1 MISLVRIDDRL
12 IHGQVAVVWTKHLGV
27 NRILVAND
35 QIVNNDVQKMSLRMA
50 APDTVKCAIMAVK
63 DAGDVLNDPRS
74 EAMKIMVIVN
84 NAADARRLV
93 EQVAGIKALN
103 VANFGR
109 ITDNLA
115 AKKRVSDTVY
125 VTPEDVTDFRAIADR
140 GVKVD
145 YQVLP
150 SHPVK
155 NLIEM
160 LDNAAN

>member
-1 MISLVRIDDRL
+1 MISLIRIDDRL

-50 APDTVKCAIMAVK
+50 APDTAKCAIMTVADAV
-63 DAGDVLNDPRS
+63 DVLNDARS
-74 EAMKIMVIVN
+74 DSMKILIIIN
-84 NAADARRLV
+84 NAADARRLI
-93 EQVAGIKALN
+93 EQVPAIKTLN
-103 VANFGR
+103 VANYGR

-115 AKKRVSDTVY
+115 AKTRVSDTVY
-125 VTPEDVTDFRAIADR
+125 VTPEDVVDFHAIAER
-140 GVKVD
+140 GVAVE

-150 SHPVK
+150 SHPIK

-160 LDNAAN
+160 LDNAH

>member
-35 QIVNNDVQKMSLRMA
+35 QIVTNDVQKMSLRMA
-50 APDTVKCAIMAVK
+50 APDTAKCAIMAVK
-63 DAGDVLNDPRS
+63 DAADTLNDPRS
-74 EAMKIMVIVN
+74 ADMKILVIVN
-84 NAADARRLV
+84 CVADARRLI
-93 EQVAGIKALN
+93 EQVPAIDRLN

-115 AKKRVSDTVY
+115 AKTKISDTVY
-125 VTPEDVTDFRAIADR
+125 VTPEDVADFHAIAGR
-140 GVKVD
+140 GVSVD

-150 SHPVK
+150 SHPLK

-160 LDNAAN
+160 LDNAR

>member
-1 MISLVRIDDRL
+1 MISLIRIDDRL

-50 APDTVKCAIMAVK
+50 APDTAKCAIMTVD
-63 DAGDVLNDPRS
+63 DAASVLNDPRS
-74 EAMKIMVIVN
+74 EDMKILIIIN

-93 EQVAGIKALN
+93 ELVPEIKTLN
-103 VANFGR
+103 VANYGR

-115 AKKRVSDTVY
+115 AKTKISDTVY
-125 VTPEDVTDFRAIADR
+125 VTPEDVADFHAIAGR
-140 GVKVD
+140 GVAVE

-150 SHPVK
+150 SHPIK

-160 LDNAAN
+160 LDNAH

>member
-35 QIVNNDVQKMSLRMA
+35 QIVNNEVQKMSLRMA
-50 APDTVKCAIMAVK
+50 APDTAKCAMAVK
-63 DAGDVLNDPRS
+63 DAGDILNDPRS

-93 EQVAGIKALN
+93 EQVDGIKTLN

-109 ITDNLA
+109 ITENLA
-115 AKKRVSDTVY
+115 AKKRISDTVY
-125 VTPEDVTDFRAIADR
+125 VTPEDVADFHAIAAR
-140 GVKVD
+140 GVKVE

-160 LDNAAN
+160 LDNAAS

>member
-12 IHGQVAVVWTKHLGV
+12 IHGQVAVVWTKYLGV

-35 QIVNNDVQKMSLRMA
+35 QIVTNDVQKMSLRMA
-50 APDTVKCAIMAVK
+50 APDTAKCAIMAVK
-63 DAGDVLNDPRS
+63 DAGDTLNDPRS
-74 EAMKIMVIVN
+74 SAMKILVIVN
-84 NAADARRLV
+84 SASDARRLIELV
-93 EQVAGIKALN
+93 PAIERLN

-115 AKKRVSDTVY
+115 AKTKISDTVY
-125 VTPEDVTDFRAIADR
+125 VTPEDVADFRAIAER
-140 GVKVD
+140 GVTVD

-150 SHPVK
+150 SHPMK

-160 LDNAAN
+160 LDNAR

>member
-35 QIVNNDVQKMSLRMA
+35 QIVANDVQKMSLRMA
-50 APDTVKCAIMAVK
+50 APDTAKCAIMAVK
-63 DAGDVLNDPRS
+63 DAGDTLNDPRS
-74 EAMKIMVIVN
+74 ADMKILVIVN
-84 NAADARRLV
+84 NVADARRLI
-93 EQVAGIKALN
+93 EQVPAIKHLN
-103 VANFGR
+103 VANYGR

-115 AKKRVSDTVY
+115 AKTKISDTVY
-125 VTPEDVTDFRAIADR
+125 VTPQDVADFLAIAGC

-150 SHPVK
+150 SHQVK

-160 LDNAAN
+160 LNNA

>member
-35 QIVNNDVQKMSLRMA
+35 QIVNNEVQKMSLRMA
-50 APDTVKCAIMAVK
+50 APDTAKCAIMAVK

-74 EAMKIMVIVN
+74 DAMKIMVIVN

-93 EQVAGIKALN
+93 EQVPGIKTLN

-115 AKKRVSDTVY
+115 AKKRISDTVY
-125 VTPEDVTDFRAIADR
+125 VTPEVADFHAIVNR
-140 GVKVD
+140 GIAVE

-160 LDNAAN
+160 LGNAAS

>member
-50 APDTVKCAIMAVK
+50 APDTAKCGIMAVK
-63 DAGDVLNDPRS
+63 DAGDVLNDPRA
-74 EAMKIMVIVN
+74 ENMKIMVIVN

-93 EQVAGIKALN
+93 EQVPAIRTLN

-109 ITDNLA
+109 ITDHLA
-115 AKKRVSDTVY
+115 AKTRISDTVY
-125 VTPEDVTDFRAIADR
+125 VTPEDVADFRAIAER
-140 GVKVD
+140 GVNVE

-155 NLIEM
+155 SLIEM
-160 LDNAAN
+160 LETAAC

>member
-1 MISLVRIDDRL
+1 MISLIRIDDRL

-35 QIVNNDVQKMSLRMA
+35 QIVTNDVQKMSLRMA
-50 APDTVKCAIMAVK
+50 APDTAKCAIMTVNEAA
-63 DAGDVLNDPRS
+63 DTLNDPRAES
-74 EAMKIMVIVN
+74 MKILVIVN
-84 NAADARRLV
+84 NVADARRLI
-93 EQVAGIKALN
+93 EQVPAIDRLN

-115 AKKRVSDTVY
+115 AKTKISDTVY
-125 VTPEDVTDFRAIADR
+125 VTPEDVVDFRAIAER

-155 NLIEM
+155 NLIAM
-160 LDNAAN
+160 LDNA

>member
-1 MISLVRIDDRL
+1 MISLIRIDDRL

-35 QIVNNDVQKMSLRMA
+35 QIVNNEVQKMSLRMA
-50 APDTVKCAIMAVK
+50 APDTAKCAIMAVS

-84 NAADARRLV
+84 NAADARRLI
-93 EQVAGIKALN
+93 EQVPAIKALN
-103 VANFGR
+103 
-109 ITDNLA
+109 DNLA
-115 AKKRVSDTVY
+115 AKTRISDTVY
-125 VTPEDVTDFRAIADR
+125 VTPEDVADFHAIAER
-140 GVKVD
+140 GVQVD

-160 LDNAAN
+160 LNHVG

>member
-35 QIVNNDVQKMSLRMA
+35 QIVANEVQKMSLRMA
-50 APDTVKCAIMAVK
+50 APDTAKCAIMTV
-63 DAGDVLNDPRS
+63 DAAAQTLNDPRS
-74 EAMKIMVIVN
+74 ADMKILVIVN
-84 NAADARRLV
+84 AVADARRLI
-93 EQVAGIKALN
+93 EQVPAIDRLN

-115 AKKRVSDTVY
+115 AKVRISDTVY
-125 VTPEDVTDFRAIADR
+125 VTPEDVADFHVVAQR
-140 GVKVD
+140 GVRVE

-155 NLIEM
+155 NLIDM
-160 LDNAAN
+160 LDNAK

>member
-1 MISLVRIDDRL
+1 MISLIRIDDRL

-50 APDTVKCAIMAVK
+50 APDTAKCAIMTVA

-74 EAMKIMVIVN
+74 ESLNIMVIIN
-84 NAADARRLV
+84 NVADARRLI
-93 EQVAGIKALN
+93 EQVPAITTLN
-103 VANFGR
+103 VANYGR

-115 AKKRVSDTVY
+115 AKTKISDTVY
-125 VTPEDVTDFRAIADR
+125 VTPEDVADFQAIAAR
-140 GVKVD
+140 GINVE

-150 SHPVK
+150 SHPAK
-155 NLIEM
+155 KMIEM
-160 LDNAAN
+160 LDNAY

>member
-1 MISLVRIDDRL
+1 MISLIRIDDRL
-12 IHGQVAVVWTKHLGV
+12 IHGQVAVVWTKHLAV

-35 QIVNNDVQKMSLRMA
+35 KIVHNDVQKMSLRMA
-50 APDTVKCAIMAVK
+50 APDTAKCAIMAVD
-63 DAGDVLNDPRS
+63 DAGSTLNDPRS
-74 EAMKIMVIVN
+74 ENMKILVIVN

-93 EQVAGIKALN
+93 ELVPAIKKLN

-115 AKKRVSDTVY
+115 AKTRLSDTVY
-125 VTPEDVTDFRAIADR
+125 VTPQDVADFRAIADR
-140 GVKVD
+140 GVAVE

-155 NLIEM
+155 NLIDM
-160 LDNAAN
+160 IDNV

>member
-1 MISLVRIDDRL
+1 MISLIRIDDRL

-50 APDTVKCAIMAVK
+50 APDTAKCAIMTVA
-63 DAGDVLNDPRS
+63 DAADVLNDARS
-74 EAMKIMVIVN
+74 DSMKILIIIN
-84 NAADARRLV
+84 NAADARRLI
-93 EQVAGIKALN
+93 EQVPAIKTLN
-103 VANFGR
+103 VANYGR

-115 AKKRVSDTVY
+115 AKARISDTVY
-125 VTPEDVTDFRAIADR
+125 VTPEDVADFHAIAER
-140 GVKVD
+140 GVAVE

-150 SHPVK
+150 SHPIK

-160 LDNAAN
+160 LDNAH

>member
-35 QIVNNDVQKMSLRMA
+35 QIVNNEVQKMSLRMA
-50 APDTVKCAIMAVK
+50 APDTAKCAIMAVK

-93 EQVAGIKALN
+93 EQVPGIK
-103 VANFGR
+103 
-109 ITDNLA
+109 T
-115 AKKRVSDTVY
+115 
-125 VTPEDVTDFRAIADR
+125 
-140 GVKVD
+140 
-145 YQVLP
+145 
-150 SHPVK
+150 
-155 NLIEM
+155 
-160 LDNAAN
+160 

>member
-35 QIVNNDVQKMSLRMA
+35 QIVNNEVQKMSLRMA
-50 APDTVKCAIMAVK
+50 APDTAKCAIMAVK

-74 EAMKIMVIVN
+74 DAMKIMVIVN
-84 NAADARRLV
+84 
-93 EQVAGIKALN
+93 
-103 VANFGR
+103 
-109 ITDNLA
+109 TDNLA
-115 AKKRVSDTVY
+115 AKKRISDTVY
-125 VTPEDVTDFRAIADR
+125 VTPEDVADFHAIANR
-140 GVKVD
+140 GIAVE

-160 LDNAAN
+160 LGNAAS

>member
-35 QIVNNDVQKMSLRMA
+35 QIVNNEVQKLSLRMA
-50 APDTVKCAIMAVK
+50 APDTVKCGIMAVK
-63 DAGDVLNDPRS
+63 EAGEVLNDPRS
-74 EAMKIMVIVN
+74 EKMKIMVIVN

-93 EQVAGIKALN
+93 EQVPAIKTLN

-115 AKKRVSDTVY
+115 AKTRISDTVY
-125 VTPEDVTDFRAIADR
+125 VTPEDVVDFQAIAGH
-140 GVKVD
+140 GVSVE

-155 NLIEM
+155 NLMGM
-160 LDNAAN
+160 LENVAS

>member
-1 MISLVRIDDRL
+1 MISLIRIDDRL

-50 APDTVKCAIMAVK
+50 APDTAKCAIMTVADAV
-63 DAGDVLNDPRS
+63 DVLNDARS
-74 EAMKIMVIVN
+74 DSMKILLIIN
-84 NAADARRLV
+84 NAADARRLI
-93 EQVAGIKALN
+93 EQVPAIKTLN
-103 VANFGR
+103 VANYGR

-115 AKKRVSDTVY
+115 AKTRISDTVY
-125 VTPEDVTDFRAIADR
+125 VTPEDVADFHAIVER
-140 GVKVD
+140 GVAVE

-150 SHPVK
+150 SHPIK

-160 LDNAAN
+160 LDSAH

>member
-35 QIVNNDVQKMSLRMA
+35 QIVNNEVQKMSLRMA
-50 APDTVKCAIMAVK
+50 APDTAKCAIMAVK

-74 EAMKIMVIVN
+74 DAMKIMVIVN
-84 NAADARRLV
+84 NAAD
-93 EQVAGIKALN
+93 
-103 VANFGR
+103 
-109 ITDNLA
+109 
-115 AKKRVSDTVY
+115 
-125 VTPEDVTDFRAIADR
+125 VTPEDVADFHAIANR
-140 GVKVD
+140 GIAVE

-160 LDNAAN
+160 LGNAAS

>member
-1 MISLVRIDDRL
+1 MISLIRIDDRL

-35 QIVNNDVQKMSLRMA
+35 QIVSNEVQKMSLRMA
-50 APDTVKCAIMAVK
+50 APDTAKCAIMTVK
-63 DAGDVLNDPRS
+63 DAADTLNDPRS
-74 EAMKIMVIVN
+74 ESMKILVIVN
-84 NAADARRLV
+84 NVADARRLI
-93 EQVAGIKALN
+93 EQVPAINRLN

-115 AKKRVSDTVY
+115 AKTKISDTVY
-125 VTPEDVTDFRAIADR
+125 VTPDDVADFRAIAER
-140 GVKVD
+140 GVNVD

-160 LDNAAN
+160 LDNAR

>member
-1 MISLVRIDDRL
+1 
-12 IHGQVAVVWTKHLGV
+12 
-27 NRILVAND
+27 
-35 QIVNNDVQKMSLRMA
+35 
-50 APDTVKCAIMAVK
+50 
-63 DAGDVLNDPRS
+63 
-74 EAMKIMVIVN
+74 MKIMVIVN

-93 EQVAGIKALN
+93 EQVPAIRTLN

-115 AKKRVSDTVY
+115 AKTRISDTVY
-125 VTPEDVTDFRAIADR
+125 VTPEDVTDFRAIAES
-140 GVKVD
+140 GVNVE

-160 LDNAAN
+160 LETAAC

>member
-50 APDTVKCAIMAVK
+50 APDTAKCAIMTVK
-63 DAGDVLNDPRS
+63 DAGDTLNDPRS
-74 EAMKIMVIVN
+74 GEMKIMVIVN

-93 EQVAGIKALN
+93 EQVGSIKKLN

-109 ITDNLA
+109 ITENLA
-115 AKKRVSDTVY
+115 LKRRISDTVY
-125 VTPEDVTDFRAIADR
+125 VTPEDVTDFHAIADR
-140 GVKVD
+140 GVEVE

-160 LDNAAN
+160 IDSAAS

>member
-35 QIVNNDVQKMSLRMA
+35 QIVNNEVQKMSLRMA
-50 APDTVKCAIMAVK
+50 APDTAKCAIMAVK
-63 DAGDVLNDPRS
+63 EAADTLCDPRS
-74 EAMKIMVIVN
+74 EKMKILVIVN
-84 NAADARRLV
+84 NVADARRLI
-93 EQVAGIKALN
+93 EQVTAIKTLN

-115 AKKRVSDTVY
+115 AKSKISDTVY
-125 VTPEDVTDFRAIADR
+125 VTPADVADFLAIAGQ
-140 GVKVD
+140 GVKVE

-160 LDNAAN
+160 LDNAR

>member
-1 MISLVRIDDRL
+1 
-12 IHGQVAVVWTKHLGV
+12 
-27 NRILVAND
+27 
-35 QIVNNDVQKMSLRMA
+35 
-50 APDTVKCAIMAVK
+50 
-63 DAGDVLNDPRS
+63 
-74 EAMKIMVIVN
+74 MVIVN

-93 EQVAGIKALN
+93 EQAPGIKTLN

-115 AKKRVSDTVY
+115 AKKRISDTVY
-125 VTPEDVTDFRAIADR
+125 VTPEDVADLHAIADR
-140 GVKVD
+140 GVAVE

-160 LDNAAN
+160 LDNAAS

>member
-50 APDTVKCAIMAVK
+50 APDTAKCGIMAVK
-63 DAGDVLNDPRS
+63 DAGDVLNDPRA
-74 EAMKIMVIVN
+74 ENMKIMVIVN

-93 EQVAGIKALN
+93 EQVPAIRTLN

-115 AKKRVSDTVY
+115 AKTRISDTVY
-125 VTPEDVTDFRAIADR
+125 VTPEDVADFRAIAER
-140 GVKVD
+140 GVNVE

-160 LDNAAN
+160 LETAAC